1 MLTSIKLLI
10 GYDGS
15 PRSDAAVADL
25 RRAGLPALV
34 EAAVGSGADGW
45 PQMPA
50 SAFAP
55 LDAKAAANLAPA
67 VRKAHAL
74 CALAMAD
81 ARDTAAAGARRVRDL
96 FPKWSVHAE
105 VRGGVPYQAM
115 VEV

>member
-1 MLTSIKLLI
+1 MLTSMKLLV

-15 PRSDAAVADL
+15 PCSDAAVADL
-25 RRAGLPALV
+25 RHAGLPAQV
-34 EAAVGSGADGW
+34 EATVVSVADVW

-74 CALAMAD
+74 CAQAMAD
-81 ARDTAAAGARRVRDL
+81 ARDTAAAGARGVREL

-105 VRGGVPYQAM
+105 VRGGVPYQA
-115 VEV
+115 